1 MRKFFQITV
10 FSFLFFITGSVLAQ
24 DKISNDPDMPL
35 KVSLYTKFRREVRA
49 FDKNDF
55 DKLFFEFFEKQNQ
68 KQLLT
73 KEEYYT
79 YTVKIAI
86 YSEKYGLLYKK
97 EKANADKTKA
107 EWMAKMYSDYV
118 KSKQK

>member
-1 MRKFFQITV
+1 MRKFFQIAV
-10 FSFLFFITGSVLAQ
+10 FSFLFFISGNILAQ
-24 DKISNDPDMPL
+24 DKVSNDPDMPL
-35 KVSLYTKFRREVRA
+35 KVSLYTKYRREVRA

-68 KQLLT
+68 KQILT
-73 KEEYYT
+73 KDEYYM

-97 EKANADKTKA
+97 EKANAEKTKA
-107 EWMAKMYSDYV
+107 EWMSKMYSDYL
-118 KSKQK
+118 KSKKK